1 MAGLS
6 QLVRTLSEVVPVRAL
21 LLVLLVLAVVGLPAW
36 LENVRE
42 RQLRGAVRRM
52 VRADPEQ
59 RVALVERVKHLAGG
73 VPRRLTV
80 LAGEAIRYDQRDVR
94 DHALAALE
102 AAGGDSRSLRAK
114 IERPKPK
121 FRDPVEA
128 VVRVEG
134 LLAEGLVEAAREQLG
149 EALAAFPDD
158 GELKALESR
167 LAGPSGTP
175 G

>member
-21 LLVLLVLAVVGLPAW
+21 LLVLLVLAVVALPAW
-36 LENVRE
+36 LETIRE
-42 RQLRGAVRRM
+42 RQLRGTVRRM

-59 RVALVERVKHLAGG
+59 RVALVERAMHLAGR
-73 VPRRLTV
+73 VPRRLSV

-102 AAGGDSRSLRAK
+102 AAGGDSRPLRAK
-114 IERPKPK
+114 IDRPKPR

-134 LLAEGLVEAAREQLG
+134 LLTEGLVEAAREQLG
-149 EALAAFPDD
+149 EARASFPDD

-167 LAGPSGTP
+167 LAGSTRAP